1 VPLINNIIKIVQIS
15 ILINM
20 KAALISMRPKLADKN
35 ANLDIMEKYIKKTKA
50 DFYVFGEISLTGYH
64 CKDELRN
71 LAEPIDGPSVNKMK
85 KIAKNKN
92 CYIVFGMP
100 LKDDKVEGLI
110 HNSAILVHPDGKV
123 DNYNKWFLPT
133 FGPFEEKIFFDEG
146 ESLKVFDT
154 KFGKVGLMVCYDLF
168 FPEICKAYS
177 LQGADIIICIS
188 ATPSTTRKYFE
199 AMLPARAIEN
209 TTFIIYVNLVGTQED
224 LVFWGGSQIY
234 DPLANLLVKA
244 PYFKESIV
252 TCEIDLKQL
261 KVSRANRPVIRDIRP
276 EIYHDLYEI
285 SRHHIKK

>member
-1 VPLINNIIKIVQIS
+1 
-15 ILINM
+15 M
-20 KAALISMRPKLADKN
+20 KAALISMRPRLADKK
-35 ANLDIMEKYIKKTKA
+35 ANLKIMQKHIEKTKA
-50 DFYVFGEISLTGYH
+50 DIYIFGEISLTGYH

-71 LAEPIDGPSVNKMK
+71 LAEPINGPSIKQMK
-85 KIAKNKN
+85 KIAKDRK

-146 ESLKVFDT
+146 ESLKVFNT
-154 KFGKVGLMVCYDLF
+154 KFGKVGLIVCYDLF
-168 FPEICKAYS
+168 FPELCKAYS

-199 AMLPARAIEN
+199 ALIPARAIEN
-209 TTFIIYVNLVGTQED
+209 TTFMIYVNLVGTQED

-234 DPLANLLVKA
+234 DPLGDLLVKA
-244 PYFKESIV
+244 PYFKESVI

-261 KVSRANRPVIRDIRP
+261 KVARANRPVIRDIRP

-285 SRHHIKK
+285 SRHHTKK